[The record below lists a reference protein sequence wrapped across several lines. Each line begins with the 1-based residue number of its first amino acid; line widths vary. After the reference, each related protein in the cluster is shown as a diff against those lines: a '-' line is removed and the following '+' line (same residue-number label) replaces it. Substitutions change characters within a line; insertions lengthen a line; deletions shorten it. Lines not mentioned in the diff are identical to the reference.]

1 MSEKEAGYRDWRVV
15 KAVELGATAAEV
27 WEVIGGFYTI
37 HLWHPDIT
45 KLDVLGEQTAIR
57 EIRRLLTFPG
67 QPQAIEELVS
77 MDNEN
82 FHYRYKWHAGE
93 WGQQIHNYYSDLRVM
108 DIEGGKS
115 VVQWCAT
122 FTYKEDAISQF
133 YQNGFDELL
142 KRFPVQEKVGAPA

>member
-1 MSEKEAGYRDWRVV
+1 MSEEGYRNWRVV
-15 KAVELGATAAEV
+15 KTVELGASASEV
-27 WEVIGGFYTI
+27 WDVIGGFYTI

-82 FHYRYKWHAGE
+82 YHYRYKWHAGE
-93 WGQQIHNYYSDLRVM
+93 WGQEIHNYYSDLRVF
-108 DIEGGKS
+108 DLENGNS

-122 FTYKEDAISQF
+122 FYYKEDAISEF
-133 YQNGFDELL
+133 YQNGFNELS
-142 KRFPVQEKVGAPA
+142 KRFPVESEVGLTV